1 MLDYMKNNRYNNL
14 ILLCWLIFNQILLA
28 NNFSI
33 FPVMHAR
40 YESSGFDWGAEEN
53 EIFTAGW
60 GVGAKGEY
68 NNFILDMNIY
78 YSGLWG
84 TNKTPSDL
92 STFEPMS
99 HIGGMHGDD
108 ALNKPDIFY
117 NNSFV
122 KLTFS
127 KKPFNINIGKY
138 KQSYGPGKESIIIS
152 ERSPA
157 YPRFSIN
164 FFPQEYPIKLIFE
177 YSTLRSMIND
187 ERYIDIDVTSI
198 KNIEIQRHL
207 TFHRIE
213 YTPFKKLKMGFSE
226 SVIYS
231 YRGIDLTYFTPL
243 PFHSL
248 QGYRGDYDNILLFL
262 DFHYT
267 ISPKVECYGAFLM
280 DEWAMLLTFDKA
292 NRNWFGY
299 QVGLALNN
307 FIIDNLI
314 EVEYTWTDHRIY
326 RHRIPANDYYTYNIP
341 LGFWGGPHAEEFKIN
356 YSQSIRNY
364 TFFAEISIISRG
376 DLTDQMIIDQ
386 YENGYI
392 PDRFSNKLV
401 EKKNTFQVIIQRN
414 NIFQK
419 LNMSLGIGYLYWK
432 NAGFNPYSMINY
444 DEDTILNELKDIEK
458 LSFSLG
464 LNLNM

>member
-1 MLDYMKNNRYNNL
+1 MKNNRYKNL
-14 ILLCWLIFNQILLA
+14 TLLCLFAFNHILSA

-33 FPVMHAR
+33 FPVMHAQ
-40 YESSGFDWGAEEN
+40 YESSGFDWAVEEK

-60 GVGAKGEY
+60 GVGANGEY
-68 NNFILDMNIY
+68 NNFTLDMNIY
-78 YSGLWG
+78 HSGLWG
-84 TNKTPSDL
+84 TNKNPSDL
-92 STFEPMS
+92 STFEPIS
-99 HIGGMHGDD
+99 HRDGMHGDD
-108 ALNKPDIFY
+108 DLDKPDIFY

-127 KKPFNINIGKY
+127 KKAYNLNIGKY
-138 KQSYGPGKESIIIS
+138 KQTYGPGKNSIIIS

-164 FFPQEYPIKLIFE
+164 FLPSEHPIKLIFE
-177 YSTLRSMIND
+177 YSSLRSKID
-187 ERYIDIDVTSI
+187 DVYYTDIDITSV
-198 KNIEIQRHL
+198 KNVEIQRHL

-213 YTPFKKLKMGFSE
+213 YTLFKKLKLGFSE

-231 YRGIDLTYFTPL
+231 YRGIDLTYFVPL

-262 DFHYT
+262 DFNYI
-267 ISPKVECYGAFLM
+267 ISPKVEYYGVLLI

-299 QVGLALNN
+299 QFGLVLND

-326 RHRIPANDYYTYNIP
+326 RHRIPANDYYTFNIP
-341 LGFWGGPHAEEFKIN
+341 VGFWGGPHAEEFKIH
-356 YSQSIRNY
+356 YSQSIRSY
-364 TFFAEISIISRG
+364 TLFADISIINRG
-376 DLTDQMIIDQ
+376 DLTEQMIYEQ
-386 YENGYI
+386 YYDEDI
-392 PDRFSNKLV
+392 SSNYSNNWV
-401 EKKNTFQVIIQRN
+401 EKKKAIQLKVQKK
-414 NIFQK
+414 NIFNK
-419 LNMSLGIGYLYWK
+419 LNLSLGIGYLYWEK
-432 NAGFNPYSMINY
+432 AGFNPYSTNNQNI
-444 DEDTILNELKDIEK
+444 DELEDIKK
-458 LSFSLG
+458 LSFSFG

>member
-1 MLDYMKNNRYNNL
+1 MKHNKYNNL
-14 ILLCWLIFNQILLA
+14 ILLCLLTFNHLLSA
-28 NNFSI
+28 NDFSI
-33 FPVMHAR
+33 FPVMHAD
-40 YESSGFDWGAEEN
+40 YESSGFDWVVEEK

-60 GVGAKGEY
+60 GVGANGEY
-68 NNFILDMNIY
+68 NNFTFDMNIY
-78 YSGLWG
+78 HSGLWG
-84 TNKTPSDL
+84 TNKNPSDL
-92 STFEPMS
+92 STFEPIS
-99 HIGGMHGDD
+99 FREGMHGNDD
-108 ALNKPDIFY
+108 LDKPDIFY

-127 KKPFNINIGKY
+127 KNPFNINIEKY
-138 KQSYGPGKESIIIS
+138 KQSYGPGKNSIIIS

-164 FFPQEYPIKLIFE
+164 FLPTEYPIKLIFE

-187 ERYIDIDVTSI
+187 DSYTYIDITTSI
-198 KNIEIQRHL
+198 KKVEIQRHL

-213 YTPFKKLKMGFSE
+213 YTLFKKLKLGFSE

-231 YRGIDLTYFTPL
+231 YRGIDLTYFVPL

-262 DFHYT
+262 DFNYT
-267 ISPKVECYGAFLM
+267 ISPKVEYYGVLLI

-299 QVGLALNN
+299 QFGLVLND

-326 RHRIPANDYYTYNIP
+326 RHRIPENDYYTFNIP
-341 LGFWGGPHAEEFKIN
+341 VGFWGGPHAEEFKIH
-356 YSQSIRNY
+356 YSQSIRSY
-364 TFFAEISIISRG
+364 TLFADISILKRG

-386 YENGYI
+386 YKNGYI
-392 PDRFSNKLV
+392 PDRFSDELIENK
-401 EKKNTFQVIIQRN
+401 KTIQLKVQKN
-414 NIFQK
+414 NIFNK
-419 LNMSLGIGYLYWK
+419 LNLSLGIGYLYWEK
-432 NAGFNPYSMINY
+432 AGFNPYSTSNQNI
-444 DEDTILNELKDIEK
+444 DELEDIEK
-458 LSFSLG
+458 ISFSIG